1 MSRYILRRLLQ
12 AIPTLFGVSVLSF
25 LIMTA
30 SPGGP
35 TAALVLDPKTTPEK
49 RAILNQQLGLN
60 DPWPVQY
67 VRWLIGDDWR
77 QFDMGNGKMQY
88 GTRRGILRGDFGYSF
103 SNRRSVTAL
112 ISERIGATLELSVIS
127 LIIGSTIGVAIGI
140 LAAVGRG
147 GLFDNLTRVFSVVL
161 SAIPVFW
168 LGLMLILIFNSWLKI
183 LPPGGRCDP
192 TTPCPPVY
200 QRLEY
205 LILPTFI
212 LSTGAIAGYS
222 RYMRASM
229 LDVVNQDY
237 IRTAKS
243 KGLPENTVWF
253 LHAARNALIP
263 LATFLGPAITGL
275 LGGAVITETLF
286 SWPGLGRLAITALN
300 SLDYPLIMA
309 IVMIGAVETVLGF
322 VLSDILYAWV
332 DPRIRFS

>member
-1 MSRYILRRLLQ
+1 MTRYILRRLLQ
-12 AIPTLFGVSVLSF
+12 AIPTLFGVSLLSF

-30 SPGGP
+30 TPGGP
-35 TAALVLDPKTTPEK
+35 TSALVLDPKITPEK

-88 GTRRGILRGDFGYSF
+88 GTRKGILRGDFGYSF

-112 ISERIGATLELSVIS
+112 ISERIGATLELSIIS
-127 LIIGSTIGVAIGI
+127 LIIGSSVGIAIGI

-147 GLFDNLTRVFSVVL
+147 GLFDNVTRVFSVIL
-161 SAIPVFW
+161 SAVPVFW
-168 LGLMLILIFNSWLKI
+168 LGLLLIMIFGAWLKI
-183 LPPGGRCDP
+183 LPMGGRCDP
-192 TTPCPPVY
+192 TAPCPPVY
-200 QRLEY
+200 MRLEY
-205 LILPTFI
+205 IILPTFI

-237 IRTAKS
+237 IRTAKA
-243 KGLPENTVWF
+243 KGLTERTVWF
-253 LHAARNALIP
+253 LHAARNAMIP

-286 SWPGLGRLAITALN
+286 SWPGLGRLAISALN

-309 IVMIGAVETVLGF
+309 IVMIGAVETILGF